1 VAKGLDF
8 VSPRSNGQWLSM
20 KFHLLTV
27 WDDRKPI
34 YPHRG
39 MYPQNIWAR
48 GGISGAGY
56 FSEPFGLLNDAQKAA
71 LLWIYNAWVKDGD
84 AAAGTPFDT
93 TTVYPHHCIL
103 SFVNFPFGMEPRNP
117 AGIIPQAV
125 GDENV
130 FYMFRNQWKD
140 SKDIAV
146 SVQTRDSR
154 GYGRSPTDGRAVIHG
169 LGRDLEWG
177 AMEAEV
183 ACFRGAKDGSG
194 LITGDDGTCFAV
206 DFSKASGADAMFVM
220 AGTNVP
226 PGLIVNAGGETFSF
240 CFLSSGPAPVPKAQ
254 GDKVVVGKQTVSMG
268 ELGIELGV
276 MAEPGESHFREEAM
290 AAYKLLRKSAV
301 DLAKAKAL
309 LQAGDKTAAKAL
321 LSEIAKH
328 PELPQ
333 AQEARTLILD
343 NMSFEEAT
351 EGPKDGQKDLGL

>member
-1 VAKGLDF
+1 
-8 VSPRSNGQWLSM
+8 
-20 KFHLLTV
+20 
-27 WDDRKPI
+27 
-34 YPHRG
+34 
-39 MYPQNIWAR
+39 
-48 GGISGAGY
+48 
-56 FSEPFGLLNDAQKAA
+56 
-71 LLWIYNAWVKDGD
+71 
-84 AAAGTPFDT
+84 
-93 TTVYPHHCIL
+93 
-103 SFVNFPFGMEPRNP
+103 
-117 AGIIPQAV
+117 
-125 GDENV
+125 
-130 FYMFRNQWKD
+130 
-140 SKDIAV
+140 
-146 SVQTRDSR
+146 
-154 GYGRSPTDGRAVIHG
+154 
-169 LGRDLEWG
+169 
-177 AMEAEV
+177 
-183 ACFRGAKDGSG
+183 
-194 LITGDDGTCFAV
+194 V